1 MQGSRW
7 SVEPEAE
14 MLWDLAVGAKKDRRS
29 GARAGVTARRERRNR
44 VGTHETADR
53 SGVVVIRGTIWVWLE
68 EEGVSGG
75 K

>member
-1 MQGSRW
+1 
-7 SVEPEAE
+7 

-29 GARAGVTARRERRNR
+29 GARAGVTARRERRSR

-68 EEGVSGG
+68 EEGWEVVLPKGPE
-75 K
+75 KKKWN